1 MQWWDAIGHD
11 DSLVGL
17 HNAAGDHA
25 VVSLHG
31 AQVMSWTP
39 AGEAEQI
46 YTSALS
52 RPAPGKA
59 VRGGVPVC
67 FPQFAERGPLP
78 KHGFARTSRWEVV
91 APAADRAPVAEAR
104 FQLDSS
110 MVPGRWDH
118 GFCLLLA
125 VRLGPRWLEMEL
137 QAANTGREAWAFTA
151 ALHTYFAVGDVRN
164 VEIAGLQGLHY
175 EDMVDGNA
183 VRTESAAG
191 LRIADET
198 DRVYRGASRPLQLT
212 GDGLPARVVSQRG
225 FEDVVVWNPGPAK
238 AAKLGDMPPEDWPRM
253 LCIEAAAIEHPV
265 QLAPGKTWSGT
276 QRVELA

>member
-1 MQWWDAIGHD
+1 MNWWDAIGQD

-17 HNAAGDHA
+17 RNAAGDEA

-31 AQVMSWTP
+31 AQVMSWRP
-39 AGEAEQI
+39 AGAAEQI

-52 RPAPGKA
+52 RPAAGKA
-59 VRGGVPVC
+59 ARGGVPVC

-78 KHGFARTSRWEVV
+78 KHGFARTSRWDVV
-91 APAADRAPVAEAR
+91 APAVDRATVAEAR

-137 QAANTGREAWAFTA
+137 QAANTGREAYAFTA
-151 ALHTYFAVGDVRN
+151 ALHTYFAVDDVRA
-164 VEIAGLQGLHY
+164 VEVEGLQGLQY
-175 EDMVDGNA
+175 EDMVGGSA
-183 VRTESAAG
+183 VRLESAAV

-198 DRVYRGASRPLQLT
+198 DRVYRGVSRPLRLT
-212 GDGLPARVVSQRG
+212 GDGRANRVLSQRG

-238 AAKLGDMPPEDWPRM
+238 AAKLGDMPAEDWPRM

-265 QLAPGKTWSGT
+265 QLAPGKTWSGV